1 MVCMDVCLKRASERF
16 VKTSV
21 AVALI
26 AFAAMS
32 TTALAQTEEFAPVPE
47 PPVLPARVESG
58 EILEPDITI
67 VTRQEETIV
76 EYRIAGRLRAI
87 KVIPKNDA
95 FPPYYL
101 VDIDGDGRLET
112 HESNL
117 APDVLVNMWT
127 LFSWD

>member
-1 MVCMDVCLKRASERF
+1 MDVCLKRASERF

-32 TTALAQTEEFAPVPE
+32 ATALAQTEEFAPVPE

>member
-1 MVCMDVCLKRASERF
+1 MNTCPIERASF
-16 VKTSV
+16 AFAKAT
-21 AVALI
+21 VALLLI
-26 AFAAMS
+26 AAAAIN
-32 TTALAQTEEFAPVPE
+32 TAVFAQTEELTAVPE
-47 PPVLPARVESG
+47 PPPLPARVESG

-67 VTRQEETIV
+67 ITRQDETII
-76 EYRIAGRLRAI
+76 EYRVAGRLQAI
-87 KVIPKNDA
+87 KIIPKNDA

-101 VDIDGDGRLET
+101 VDIDGDGHMET